1 MRLIALFQYLVVVVV
16 PLVIVSGLR
25 ADDDFEWPPISYSDS
40 SPKNCISRLQDQL
53 DRGELQLEHQETF
66 GYLPAVLK
74 ALEVPIASQM
84 FVFSKTSLQVRYI
97 TPRTP
102 RAIYFN
108 DNVYVGYCQRGD
120 VLEISAVD
128 PQLGSVFYTLDQ
140 RSDVKPRFERRVD
153 NCLICH
159 SSYRTEGVPGHL
171 VRSLFIDAGGQP
183 IFSARSRSVDH
194 TTPVDQRWGGWYVT
208 GTHGSQKHIG
218 NLVLQTRD
226 VPEPVDNSAGH
237 NVSELND
244 RLDVKKY
251 LSPHSDIVALM
262 LLEHQVLVHNRLTKA
277 NYDTRQAIDYDI
289 MMNRTLE
296 KPEATQSETTTR
308 RIKSTGDRLVEAL
321 LLVREAKLTDPIK
334 GTAGYAEQFQ
344 KSGPHDTQGR
354 SLRDLDLTTRLFK
367 YPCSYLIYSEA
378 FDELPR
384 QSKDYVWQR
393 LWDILSG
400 NDSSDKFAHL
410 TAADRQAII
419 EILRE
424 TKSDLPSYWKQ

>member
-1 MRLIALFQYLVVVVV
+1 MRVIALFQCL
-16 PLVIVSGLR
+16 LAIVHLAIASDLR
-25 ADDDFEWPPISYSDS
+25 ADDDFEWPPISYSTS
-40 SPKNCISRLQDQL
+40 TPENCISRLQDRL
-53 DRGELQLEHQETF
+53 DRDELQLEHHETF

-108 DNVYVGYCQRGD
+108 DDVYVGYCQRGD

-128 PQLGSVFYTLDQ
+128 PQLGTAFYTLDQ
-140 RSDVKPRFERRVD
+140 RSEVKPKFERRVD
-153 NCLICH
+153 NCLVCH
-159 SSYRTEGVPGHL
+159 SSYRTEAVPGHL
-171 VRSLFIDAGGQP
+171 IRSLFIDAGGQP

-194 TTPVDQRWGGWYVT
+194 TTPMDQRWGGWYVT

-218 NLVLQTRD
+218 NLILKTRN
-226 VPEPVDNSAGH
+226 VPEPVDNTAGH

-262 LLEHQVLVHNRLTKA
+262 LLEHQGLVHNRLTKA
-277 NYDTRQAIDYDI
+277 NFDTRQAVDYDI

-308 RIKSTGDRLVEAL
+308 RIKSTGDRLVEAF
-321 LLVREAKLTDPIK
+321 LLVREAKLTEPIK
-334 GTAGYAEQFQ
+334 GTSGYAEQFQ
-344 KSGPHDTQGR
+344 KLGPHDTQGR
-354 SLRDLDLTTRLFK
+354 SLRDLDLTTRMFK

-378 FDELPR
+378 FDRLPR
-384 QSKDYVWQR
+384 PSKDYVWQR
-393 LWDILSG
+393 LWDVLSG
-400 NDSSDKFAHL
+400 NDPSGNFAHL
-410 TAADRQAII
+410 TAADRQSII
-419 EILRE
+419 EILRD
-424 TKSDLPSYWKQ
+424 TKSDLPTYWKQ